1 MRPLIIFILFY
12 LLCIQVQA
20 KNLQKTVNENTIS
33 FDYTWQ
39 DHNHKIQTL
48 SFSLPKKLINNKY
61 RRFKRYDKDKAMN
74 HIYKALL
81 EQASSYNP
89 REVRVSFKQQHS
101 QLGYTIKSKNEKK
114 INEVEQQLK
123 QLENKTYLDFLKQ
136 HHYIEFNTPWAG
148 TKIKPDHKKFVIEGV
163 DYLEPVTQAIRES
176 ISVKK
181 PRVLINFVLSWLQS
195 IPYST
200 LESRTESS
208 GLGYYPPIRVIAQN
222 IGDCDSKMTLM
233 SAIIKKIYPRLS
245 QSLIYLPQHAL
256 IGFQLP
262 TLKADKYTTI
272 NGLHY
277 ILAEPVGPAKY
288 PLSKIA
294 DSSIGYI
301 DAKSY
306 FHEII

>member
-1 MRPLIIFILFY
+1 MRLFILF
-12 LLCIQVQA
+12 LLFSLFSIQTYG
-20 KNLQKTVNENTIS
+20 KTLQKTIKEDSIQ

-39 DHNHKIQTL
+39 DHNQKTQTL
-48 SFSLPKKLINNKY
+48 SFSLPKKIINNKY

-81 EQASSYNP
+81 DHVKSYNP
-89 REVRVSFKQQHS
+89 REVRVIFKHQFS
-101 QLGYTIKSKNEKK
+101 QLSYTIKSKHEKK
-114 INEVEQQLK
+114 INEVEQELK
-123 QLENKTYLDFLKQ
+123 SLENKAYLDYLKQ
-136 HHYIEFNTPWAG
+136 HHYIQFNTPWSG
-148 TKIKPDHKKFVIEGV
+148 TKIKPDHKKFVIEGI

-245 QSLIYLPQHAL
+245 QSLIYLPKHAL

-262 TLKADKYTTI
+262 ILKSDKYTTI
-272 NGLHY
+272 DGLNY
-277 ILAEPVGPAKY
+277 ILAEPVGPAKH
-288 PLSKIA
+288 PLSEIA
-294 DSSIGYI
+294 DSSVGYI

-306 FHEII
+306 FHEKI

>member
-1 MRPLIIFILFY
+1 MRLLILYLFFSV
-12 LLCIQVQA
+12 LAIPSQA
-20 KNLQKTVNENTIS
+20 KTLQKTEHKNSIA

-39 DHNHKIQTL
+39 DHNHKTQTL
-48 SFSLPKKLINNKY
+48 SFSLPKTLINNKY
-61 RRFKRYDKDKAMN
+61 RRFKRYDKNKAMN
-74 HIYKALL
+74 HIYKVLL

-89 REVRVSFKQQHS
+89 RDVRVSFKQQHS
-101 QLGYTIKSKNEKK
+101 QLSYTIKSKSEKK
-114 INEVEQQLK
+114 INEVEQKLK
-123 QLENKTYLDFLKQ
+123 QLENQTYLDFLKQ
-136 HHYIEFNTPWAG
+136 HHYIQFNTPWAG
-148 TKIKPDHKKFVIEGV
+148 TKIKPDHKKFVVEGI

-181 PRVLINFVLSWLQS
+181 PRILINFVLSWLQS

-262 TLKADKYTTI
+262 TLKSDKYTTI
-272 NGLHY
+272 DGLHY

-288 PLSKIA
+288 PLSEIA
-294 DSSIGYI
+294 DSSTNYI

>member
-1 MRPLIIFILFY
+1 MRLLLIFILFNS
-12 LLCIQVQA
+12 LFIQVQA
-20 KNLQKTVNENTIS
+20 KTLQKTINENSIS

-39 DHNHKIQTL
+39 DHNQKTQTL
-48 SFSLPKKLINNKY
+48 SFSLPKKIINNKY
-61 RRFKRYDKDKAMN
+61 RRFKRYDKGKAMN
-74 HIYKALL
+74 HIYKTLL

-101 QLGYTIKSKNEKK
+101 QLSYIIKSKNEKK

-123 QLENKTYLDFLKQ
+123 QLENKSYLDFLKQ
-136 HHYIEFNTPWAG
+136 HHYIQFHTPWAG

-181 PRVLINFVLSWLQS
+181 PRILINFVLSWIQS

-245 QSLIYLPQHAL
+245 QSLIYLPKHAL

-262 TLKADKYTTI
+262 VLKSDKYTTI

-277 ILAEPVGPAKY
+277 ILAEPVGPAKH
-288 PLSKIA
+288 PLSEIA
-294 DSSIGYI
+294 DSSTGYI

>member
-1 MRPLIIFILFY
+1 MRLFFLLY
-12 LLCIQVQA
+12 LLCLLPMQSQA
-20 KNLQKTVNENTIS
+20 KILQKTVNENSTQ
-33 FDYTWQ
+33 FDYSWQ
-39 DHNHKIQTL
+39 DHNHKMQTL
-48 SFSLPKKLINNKY
+48 SFTLPKTLINNKY

-81 EQASSYNP
+81 EQASTYNP
-89 REVRVSFKQQHS
+89 REVRVQFKQLYS
-101 QLGYTIKSKNEKK
+101 QLSYTIKSKNKKK
-114 INEVEQQLK
+114 IIEVEQQLK
-123 QLENKTYLDFLKQ
+123 ELENKTYLDFLEK
-136 HHYIEFNTPWAG
+136 HHYIQFNTPWTG
-148 TKIKPDHKKFVIEGV
+148 TKIKPNHHKFVIEGI

-208 GLGYYPPIRVIAQN
+208 DLGYYPPIRVIAQN

-233 SAIIKKIYPRLS
+233 AAIIKKIYPRLS
-245 QSLIYLPQHAL
+245 VSLIYLPKHAL

-262 TLKADKYTTI
+262 ILKSDKFTTI
-272 NGLHY
+272 NGLPY

-288 PLSKIA
+288 PLSEIA
-294 DSSIGYI
+294 DTSIGYI

-306 FHEII
+306 FHELI